1 MFALGAKSVCSFSKE
16 SNLVTMA
23 RDRAQPSRHVVQS
36 RISQRGAMGLC
47 TKNVVLLAA
56 LLAGSE
62 CTRGPS
68 AEVPALR
75 WGEIYLA
82 RLGAACLRPSVGR
95 NPAPLALRG
104 GGEAQKTLSFSVV
117 CDSTQMGED
126 VGIVG
131 ECHELGKWRDVV
143 RLKAGEV
150 SC

>member
-1 MFALGAKSVCSFSKE
+1 MATGKLTDLGVDRQLQKE
-16 SNLVTMA
+16 
-23 RDRAQPSRHVVQS
+23 
-36 RISQRGAMGLC
+36 AMGLC
-47 TKNVVLLAA
+47 TKHIVLLAA

-75 WGEIYLA
+75 WGKAFLA
-82 RLGAACLRPSVGR
+82 RACLRPSVGR